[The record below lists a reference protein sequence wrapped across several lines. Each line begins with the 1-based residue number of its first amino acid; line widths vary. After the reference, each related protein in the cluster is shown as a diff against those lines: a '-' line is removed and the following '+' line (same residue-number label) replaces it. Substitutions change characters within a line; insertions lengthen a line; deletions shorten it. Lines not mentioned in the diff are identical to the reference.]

1 MISTPGH
8 YFLQARRS
16 AASKR
21 PPGYIL
27 PLCLICLA
35 METEE
40 IHLPKLPHPLPTVC
54 DTRSPQPNLENAVAL
69 VIRGESFRGF
79 NLAIPDNLVKR
90 AITCRPN
97 AYPVQRA
104 LARLHVKHIVEPL
117 EARGIR
123 VDIFLATY
131 GCVGVLP
138 DDKALAWHEDLISW
152 YGEHRVK
159 RADLVENGASS
170 SQQTTFVAGLEALQE
185 YADPVSY
192 RSLLVWRFDLL
203 LFADLASPSAAEPRD
218 ESWPDYLDVDTKEV
232 FWTGTDYAFSVPGW
246 FTKCFIAVTTRGN
259 HAGDSE
265 SCFRKDTQGH
275 NAALCT
281 EYITQALYFL
291 GEWKGMRG
299 FPCRPP
305 VPQGELV
312 EDMVDDEPMYD
323 VFNLPDMRAQS
334 SKRAKIPDEYLKKHR
349 RDREGHDGLSSKHS
363 CPKIQIYRSP
373 TDKSG
378 ACNYLHSF
386 VDGPPC
392 DMIAVRRDICL
403 ALKARLPEV
412 LNMNNVRVLVNC
424 ADFFPV

>member
-1 MISTPGH
+1 
-8 YFLQARRS
+8 
-16 AASKR
+16 
-21 PPGYIL
+21 
-27 PLCLICLA
+27 
-35 METEE
+35 METEAF
-40 IHLPKLPHPLPTVC
+40 HLPKLPHPLPTVC

-69 VIRGESFRGF
+69 VLRGESFRGF
-79 NLAIPDNLVKR
+79 NLGIPDNFVKR
-90 AITCRPN
+90 AITCLPH

-104 LARLHVKHIVEPL
+104 LARLHVKHIIEPL

-138 DDKALAWHEDLISW
+138 DDEALVWHKDLISW

-159 RADLVENGASS
+159 KADLVENGASS

-192 RSLLVWRFDLL
+192 RSLLVWRFDLI

-218 ESWPDYLDVDTKEV
+218 ESWPDYLDLCNKEV

-246 FTKCFIAVTTRGN
+246 FSKCFIAVTTRGN

-291 GEWKGMRG
+291 GAWEKNRA

-305 VPQGELV
+305 VPQRELV
-312 EDMVDDEPMYD
+312 EDMVDDELMYD
-323 VFNLPDMRAQS
+323 GFNPPDMRAQN
-334 SKRAKIPDEYLKKHR
+334 SKRAKIHDEYLSKR
-349 RDREGHDGLSSKHS
+349 RRSRHFGEEEDFHSSAKHS
-363 CPKIQIYRSP
+363 CPRIQIYRSP
-373 TDKSG
+373 ADKMG

-386 VDGPPC
+386 ADGPPC
-392 DMIAVRRDICL
+392 DIIAVRRDICM
-403 ALKARLPEV
+403 ALKTRLPEV

-424 ADFFPV
+424 ADFFAF

>member
-1 MISTPGH
+1 
-8 YFLQARRS
+8 
-16 AASKR
+16 
-21 PPGYIL
+21 
-27 PLCLICLA
+27 

-192 RSLLVWRFDLL
+192 RDVGVVQGVAYVGLLILRSQRSLLVWRFDLL

-246 FTKCFIAVTTRGN
+246 FTK
-259 HAGDSE
+259 
-265 SCFRKDTQGH
+265 
-275 NAALCT
+275 
-281 EYITQALYFL
+281 
-291 GEWKGMRG
+291 
-299 FPCRPP
+299 PP